1 MKTIQIPDT
10 DLVLAP
16 AGMGC
21 VKAGLKW
28 DGPEADRIFDAYY
41 DAGGNLYDTARVYSD
56 WIGPERGRS
65 ERVLGDWLARSG
77 KRNHIVICT
86 KGGHPD
92 MTVSQPDLHKSRLS
106 PEEMRYDVEA
116 SLRTLRTDHI
126 DIYIYHRDDET
137 RPVSQ
142 LIDTMEEFVKE
153 GKIRYYG
160 CSNWSTGRMREADAY
175 CKEKGLRGFVANQA
189 LYNIGEAA
197 MNPPADDTLQRMDAE
212 MRRYHKENP
221 GNLAM
226 PYMSNCGG
234 FFHKL
239 LKGGREAAASSEYYT
254 EGNLQVF
261 EKLKGIMEEHGCTMT
276 QAVLGFFTGLP
287 FAALPLYGPRNEEDI
302 REVMK
307 TFQIHWGK
315 TFENDL

>member
-1 MKTIQIPDT
+1 
-10 DLVLAP
+10 
-16 AGMGC
+16 
-21 VKAGLKW
+21 
-28 DGPEADRIFDAYY
+28 
-41 DAGGNLYDTARVYSD
+41 
-56 WIGPERGRS
+56 
-65 ERVLGDWLARSG
+65 
-77 KRNHIVICT
+77 
-86 KGGHPD
+86 
-92 MTVSQPDLHKSRLS
+92 
-106 PEEMRYDVEA
+106 
-116 SLRTLRTDHI
+116 
-126 DIYIYHRDDET
+126 
-137 RPVSQ
+137 
-142 LIDTMEEFVKE
+142 
-153 GKIRYYG
+153 
-160 CSNWSTGRMREADAY
+160 
-175 CKEKGLRGFVANQA
+175 
-189 LYNIGEAA
+189 
-197 MNPPADDTLQRMDAE
+197 MNPPADDTLQRMDEE

-239 LKGGREAAASSEYYT
+239 LKGGREAASSEYYT

-315 TFENDL
+315 TYENDL